1 MYFGGEALFIASR
14 ARAQRSV
21 ELGENAEQ
29 KGGGVKSSI
38 SPAWY
43 PGTCVTFERKSEFT
57 AFLRGRA
64 LCFFVV
70 FFVYLFSGLGS
81 GIKVK
86 KMKKGR

>member
-1 MYFGGEALFIASR
+1 MPRRVFWRRGVIYR
-14 ARAQRSV
+14 KPARAQRSL

-64 LCFFVV
+64 LCFLCCFLR
-70 FFVYLFSGLGS
+70 LFIQRAG
-81 GIKVK
+81 
-86 KMKKGR
+86 